1 MPPCCTLKL
10 DKEKSKHIGL
20 VQQNG
25 FGPALLY
32 HLVSLVNNEWHS
44 KD

>member
-1 MPPCCTLKL
+1 L
-10 DKEKSKHIGL
+10 DKEKSKDMGL
-20 VQQNG
+20 GQQNG

-32 HLVSLVNNEWHS
+32 NFGESGEWHS